1 MRKHRRSC
9 CLFSPIREQCASII
23 LRFCRLGS
31 RALAL
36 KLTASHFSSRVRHT
50 KVANASTS
58 NVASFLTGKARIST
72 LPRHGHRAV
81 ITFNA
86 ANDEPPL
93 VRLPH
98 TGFVRRIRARTSLT
112 NAPPRLLV
120 QTALAFRLRR
130 SSRPARLP
138 FANRKKSL
146 ASRKPAPLLTR
157 TARLGRRTTRTCSS
171 SPADYGADTYTR

>member
-1 MRKHRRSC
+1 MRKHKRSC
-9 CLFSPIREQCASII
+9 CLFSPIESSAHPSQI

-31 RALAL
+31 QCVAL
-36 KLTASHFSSRVRHT
+36 KLTRPPILKQTRHL
-50 KVANASTS
+50 KHG

-72 LPRHGHRAV
+72 LPRHASSRRHFPRRKRRA
-81 ITFNA
+81 
-86 ANDEPPL
+86 P
-93 VRLPH
+93 
-98 TGFVRRIRARTSLT
+98 ARSLT
-112 NAPPRLLV
+112 AHRFRPSHPRTHEPNQRSSASAGSDRPRVPPP
-120 QTALAFRLRR
+120 R